1 MLWKTCFNWK
11 VWEMRWMQMHKQKLV
26 VGTRSSQLALWQ
38 ADFVIGEL
46 AKKYPELVVEKRLM
60 TTKGDKILNAPLAKI
75 GGKGLFT
82 KELETAMLE
91 GEIDIAVHSLKDM
104 PVVVPEGLVITAIT
118 QRADPG
124 DAFVSSKYESFQQ
137 LPAGAKVGTS
147 SLRRKAQLLHAR
159 PDLQIEDLRGNV
171 NTRLRKMEEENFD
184 GIILACAGLKRLGFG
199 DKIRQVLPQTMCL
212 PAVGQGALAIECR
225 QADKETRELLEFLN
239 DRCTR
244 LCTEAERGFLATVEG
259 GCQVP
264 VGVHAVSAEAG
275 IRVEAVIASLDGST
289 LLRDALEAEVK
300 DAQEARAVGVN
311 LAEKLLARG
320 GREILRSIGIEV

>member
-1 MLWKTCFNWK
+1 
-11 VWEMRWMQMHKQKLV
+11 MHKQKLV

-300 DAQEARAVGVN
+300 EAQEARAVGVN

>member
-1 MLWKTCFNWK
+1 
-11 VWEMRWMQMHKQKLV
+11 MQMHKQKLV

-239 DRCTR
+239 DKCTR

-289 LLRDALEAEVK
+289 LLRDALEAEIK

>member
-1 MLWKTCFNWK
+1 
-11 VWEMRWMQMHKQKLV
+11 MHKQKLV

-124 DAFVSSKYESFQQ
+124 DAFVSHKYESFQQ

-239 DRCTR
+239 DKCTR

-289 LLRDALEAEVK
+289 LLRDAQEAEVK
-300 DAQEARAVGVN
+300 NAQEARAVGVN

>member
-1 MLWKTCFNWK
+1 
-11 VWEMRWMQMHKQKLV
+11 MHKQKLV

-91 GEIDIAVHSLKDM
+91 GDIDIAVHSLKDM

-199 DKIRQVLPQTMCL
+199 DKIRQVLPRTMCL

-300 DAQEARAVGVN
+300 EAQEARAVGVN

>member
-1 MLWKTCFNWK
+1 
-11 VWEMRWMQMHKQKLV
+11 MQMHKQKLV

-124 DAFVSSKYESFQQ
+124 DAFVSHKYESFQQ

-239 DRCTR
+239 DKCTR

-264 VGVHAVSAEAG
+264 VGVHAVSAETG

-300 DAQEARAVGVN
+300 NAQEARAVGVN

>member
-1 MLWKTCFNWK
+1 
-11 VWEMRWMQMHKQKLV
+11 MHKQKLV

-46 AKKYPELVVEKRLM
+46 EKKYPELVVEKRLM

-118 QRADPG
+118 QGADPG
-124 DAFVSSKYESFQQ
+124 DAFVSPKYESFQQ

-184 GIILACAGLKRLGFG
+184 GIILACVGLKRLGFG

-300 DAQEARAVGVN
+300 DAQEARAVGVS

-320 GREILRSIGIEV
+320 GREILRAIGIEV

>member
-1 MLWKTCFNWK
+1 
-11 VWEMRWMQMHKQKLV
+11 MHKQKLV

-239 DRCTR
+239 DKCTR

-300 DAQEARAVGVN
+300 EAQEARAVGVN

>member
-1 MLWKTCFNWK
+1 
-11 VWEMRWMQMHKQKLV
+11 MHKQKLV

-124 DAFVSSKYESFQQ
+124 DAFVSHKYESFQQ

-171 NTRLRKMEEENFD
+171 NTRLRKMEEKNFD

>member
-1 MLWKTCFNWK
+1 
-11 VWEMRWMQMHKQKLV
+11 MHKQKLV

-225 QADKETRELLEFLN
+225 QADKATRELLEFLN

>member
-1 MLWKTCFNWK
+1 
-11 VWEMRWMQMHKQKLV
+11 MQMHKQKLV

-171 NTRLRKMEEENFD
+171 NTRLRKMEEKNFD

-199 DKIRQVLPQTMCL
+199 DKIRQVLPRTMCL

-289 LLRDALEAEVK
+289 LLRDALEAEIK

>member
-1 MLWKTCFNWK
+1 
-11 VWEMRWMQMHKQKLV
+11 MHKQKLV

-264 VGVHAVSAEAG
+264 VGVHAVSTETG